1 MAPRLLGWKAPVD
14 FVVVCRERAKLTI
27 VFQAGSWGDAAGLEE
42 GGGEVECPGALPALQ
57 PSCLPSSQARGKA
70 RRRRRER
77 QAWGVLPAAAC
88 RLGSCRSP
96 LSAGSWQAPRNSS
109 LLPLKEARGFVL
121 FYGEFFSEEKG
132 KKKKRVK
139 KEKIIFCFSSIYRGR
154 REGFWKWVFFHRK
167 EFLWFSQLYLMP
179 TILEIYIYM
188 YILFFSTVHTLL
200 KVQHGK
206 SMHLCGE
213 GQQKSTTG
221 QTALPSPCAAFTI
234 NIL

>member
-132 KKKKRVK
+132 KKKKKSK
-139 KEKIIFCFSSIYRGR
+139 K
-154 REGFWKWVFFHRK
+154 RK
-167 EFLWFSQLYLMP
+167 NN
-179 TILEIYIYM
+179 
-188 YILFFSTVHTLL
+188 ILFFLNL
-200 KVQHGK
+200 
-206 SMHLCGE
+206 
-213 GQQKSTTG
+213 
-221 QTALPSPCAAFTI
+221 
-234 NIL
+234 